1 MVTAYGYVGTYATP
15 PSNPCLPPRPAPVR
29 SGAMG
34 EWDFLAFRRRLT
46 GTRVELEG
54 QIFVFVCHLERKPAV
69 HGAYPY
75 GMGQWDPG
83 TNGWSALTL
92 NTERSKRSSVTHAAS
107 RCS

>member
-1 MVTAYGYVGTYATP
+1 MARWNLEKNGAFVVRV
-15 PSNPCLPPRPAPVR
+15 CRP
-29 SGAMG
+29 
-34 EWDFLAFRRRLT
+34 L
-46 GTRVELEG
+46 
-54 QIFVFVCHLERKPAV
+54 

>member
-1 MVTAYGYVGTYATP
+1 MRPIIGVNGDCLWLCGDVCHSTLH
-15 PSNPCLPPRPAPVR
+15 PCLPLRPREPWEAQEEAHRDR
-29 SGAMG
+29 SRA
-34 EWDFLAFRRRLT
+34 
-46 GTRVELEG
+46 EG

>member
-1 MVTAYGYVGTYATP
+1 MGL
-15 PSNPCLPPRPAPVR
+15 PSVQEEAH
-29 SGAMG
+29 SA
-34 EWDFLAFRRRLT
+34 

-83 TNGWSALTL
+83 TNVWSALTL